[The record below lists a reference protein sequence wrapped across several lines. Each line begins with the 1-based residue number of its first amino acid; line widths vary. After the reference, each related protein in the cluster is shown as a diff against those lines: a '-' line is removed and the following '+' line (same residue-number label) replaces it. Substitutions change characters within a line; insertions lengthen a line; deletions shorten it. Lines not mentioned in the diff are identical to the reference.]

1 MFIYKQKYPHF
12 KCPTRFSA
20 PTLNL
25 STPPRAAS
33 CILSYKVIL
42 SLIHIPSALH
52 RSPGIPLCLFHHF
65 LLAVFNY
72 TGYFQP
78 RRPMI
83 EVYGLPRL

>member
-1 MFIYKQKYPHF
+1 MSSSLQRANTESF
-12 KCPTRFSA
+12 KT
-20 PTLNL
+20 T
-25 STPPRAAS
+25 AS
-33 CILSYKVIL
+33 SILYFVCKTCKVIL
-42 SLIHIPSALH
+42 SLIHIPSAPR

-83 EVYGLPRL
+83 GVYSLPRL